1 MKMGSE
7 KEKLD
12 DLSERIRQAEEGAKP
27 KPKAESGPLR
37 GAGYD
42 FAGVLL
48 GSVIIGVLLDRFFGT
63 APWCLV
69 GMVAMGFISG
79 VVGLWRVL
87 QAQGDKK

>member
-1 MKMGSE
+1 MNSE

-12 DLSERIRQAEEGAKP
+12 NLSERIRQAEAGTKP
-27 KPKAESGPLR
+27 KPSAESGSR
-37 GAGYD
+37 HVAGYD

-69 GMVAMGFISG
+69 GMVAMGFVTG
-79 VVGLWRVL
+79 VVGLWRAS
-87 QAQGDKK
+87 QANEDKK